1 MALPPQVFAVKF
13 RAHSILKAAGY
24 ISAAAITRWAGKTQI
39 ILKKAAALE
48 NNGHCFARFEATD
61 VFSRFWHHILS

>member
-24 ISAAAITRWAGKTQI
+24 ISAAAITRWSGKTQI
-39 ILKKAAALE
+39 ILKKAAHSKTTVIALQ
-48 NNGHCFARFEATD
+48 D
-61 VFSRFWHHILS
+61 LKQQMFSVAFGTTY